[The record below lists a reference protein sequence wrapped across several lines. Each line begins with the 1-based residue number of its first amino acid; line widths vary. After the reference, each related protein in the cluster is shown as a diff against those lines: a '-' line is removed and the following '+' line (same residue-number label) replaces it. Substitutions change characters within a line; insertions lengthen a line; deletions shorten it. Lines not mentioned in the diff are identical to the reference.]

1 MIFGSKTG
9 YGRVDLILQPSHL
22 QFRNE
27 IDVRAPSKNWS
38 TSELSLARYAPSSRT
53 VALIRCDAL
62 KPRAS
67 AKSRWDRW
75 PVYPTKLVHLR
86 SDDCPGDAF
95 CTEGIRRL
103 FPDLDLLT
111 VYPEYGIGTPCPASD
126 PPLNVCQP
134 PSPQVGGIRKKWRK
148 ITHVIARLDRANQYS
163 LASVMESHRRVRQ
176 LNSPAL
182 RIGRAVPAPELQL
195 AVDAFARGADGHP
208 TPLPRDVQLGC
219 GIGQRAKPSREAD
232 GAARSSQFSWSAITG
247 AACRARFPS
256 RPLAD
261 VVGGRTNSDRDSAL
275 SGEGLGAQQVASSCR
290 TSCRTSTAAPSG
302 TASAVPGAGIV
313 GAGDAGGGVVLSASK
328 DGTIRTVK
336 HWLAPG

>member
-195 AVDAFARGADGHP
+195 AVDAFARGADGDGEVLLRPPHP
-208 TPLPRDVQLGC
+208 GVEIGGHRAELTPEANLQRLLHRLLRPPAAGP
-219 GIGQRAKPSREAD
+219 IGQSAAVAAD
-232 GAARSSQFSWSAITG
+232 RKCRSCPGAA
-247 AACRARFPS
+247 AA
-256 RPLAD
+256 
-261 VVGGRTNSDRDSAL
+261 N
-275 SGEGLGAQQVASSCR
+275 
-290 TSCRTSTAAPSG
+290 
-302 TASAVPGAGIV
+302 
-313 GAGDAGGGVVLSASK
+313 
-328 DGTIRTVK
+328 
-336 HWLAPG
+336 